1 MTSVRPLNIV
11 SAMETTSQFDVIIVG
26 AGLPGVVQ
34 SAKATCAL
42 IADDYGMKAQTTL
55 NQKKESNGVVYP
67 DMVWNIPV
75 GIACFVVAIA
85 IDTIGH
91 RTVYKE
97 ALAEG
102 EALIHHMT
110 IFAGIT
116 SVVLLCLGYHHAE
129 KIRVPALVFIF
140 LSIVYSFFD
149 EALHWHR
156 YLTKKSDRIE
166 MWSHFFILTGH
177 LIMIYSWWK
186 WFDAGYPGVMETLK
200 WLPQ

>member
-1 MTSVRPLNIV
+1 MNELKSFILDFNIYVGRVRQFDRNDWIVYVLWNGLMVGLLAAV
-11 SAMETTSQFDVIIVG
+11 SAFLFLG
-26 AGLPGVVQ
+26 A
-34 SAKATCAL
+34 
-42 IADDYGMKAQTTL
+42 
-55 NQKKESNGVVYP
+55 SNGVSYP
-67 DMVWNIPV
+67 QMVWNIPA

-97 ALAEG
+97 ALAQG

-116 SVVLLCLGYHHAE
+116 SVLLLCLGYAHRE
-129 KIRVPALVFIF
+129 TVRTPALVFIF
-140 LSIVYSFFD
+140 LSVVYSFFD

-166 MWSHFFILTGH
+166 MWSHFFILVGH
-177 LIMIYSWWK
+177 LTMIISWWN
-186 WFDAGYPGVMETLK
+186 WFDAGYPGVKETLL
-200 WLPQ
+200 WMP

>member
-1 MTSVRPLNIV
+1 MTEVKDFFKDFMEYVGRISEFNTRDWIVYVIWNGLMVGLFVAV
-11 SAMETTSQFDVIIVG
+11 SAFLYIG
-26 AGLPGVVQ
+26 
-34 SAKATCAL
+34 
-42 IADDYGMKAQTTL
+42 Y
-55 NQKKESNGVVYP
+55 SNGVQYP
-67 DMVWNIPV
+67 TPVWNIPV
-75 GIACFVVAIA
+75 GIFCFVVAIS

-91 RTVYKE
+91 RTVYKQ

-110 IFAGIT
+110 IFSGIT
-116 SVVLLCLGYHHAE
+116 SVMLLCLGYEHASL
-129 KIRVPALVFIF
+129 IRVPAIVFIF

-177 LIMIYSWWK
+177 LIMIISWWN
-186 WFDAGYPGVMETLK
+186 WFDNGYPGVKETLQ
-200 WLPQ
+200 WLPK